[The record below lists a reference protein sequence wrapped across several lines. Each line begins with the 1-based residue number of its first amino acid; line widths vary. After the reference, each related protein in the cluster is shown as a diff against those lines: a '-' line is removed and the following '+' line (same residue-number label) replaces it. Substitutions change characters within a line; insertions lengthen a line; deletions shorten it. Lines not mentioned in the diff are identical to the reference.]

1 MNAGTWSGLVT
12 AVLLALFVYGC
23 FWAWSKRRT
32 EDFQEAAMLPLEE
45 APVEVGNMQDGNTKG
60 DRP

>member
-32 EDFQEAAMLPLEE
+32 KDFEEAARLALDD
-45 APVEVGNMQDGNTKG
+45 APMDAGNVMNKG
-60 DRP
+60 DRT

>member
-23 FWAWSKRRT
+23 FWAYSKRRT
-32 EDFQEAAMLPLEE
+32 ADFEEAARLPLEDAPLE
-45 APVEVGNMQDGNTKG
+45 ADNMKG
-60 DRP
+60 GRP

>member
-32 EDFQEAAMLPLEE
+32 KDFEEAARLPLDDSPLE
-45 APVEVGNMQDGNTKG
+45 AENMKG
-60 DRP
+60 DRT

>member
-23 FWAWSKRRT
+23 FWAYSKRRT
-32 EDFQEAAMLPLEE
+32 KDFEEAAQLALDDAPL
-45 APVEVGNMQDGNTKG
+45 ASDIGKG

>member
-1 MNAGTWSGLVT
+1 MNAGAWSGLVT

-23 FWAWSKRRT
+23 FWAYSKRRAK
-32 EDFQEAAMLPLEE
+32 DFEEAAQLALDDAPL
-45 APVEVGNMQDGNTKG
+45 ASDNLKG